1 MSLHN
6 VSVDTKTLVQAFP
19 MPLGRKDVSLDSLA
33 PKKVHPTLVQATP
46 MLLGG
51 EKDVSLDSLA
61 LKEGRSWLE
70 KHEERLAL
78 PSPQDTARGKITGKT
93 RGLSSRRTGPI
104 PL

>member
-61 LKEGRSWLE
+61 LKEGRPWLK

>member
-1 MSLHN
+1 
-6 VSVDTKTLVQAFP
+6 

-33 PKKVHPTLVQATP
+33 PKKVYPTLVQATP

-51 EKDVSLDSLA
+51 EKDVSLDTLA
-61 LKEGRSWLE
+61 LKQGRSWLE
-70 KHEERLAL
+70 KHEVRLAL
-78 PSPQDTARGKITGKT
+78 PSPQDTAPGKITGKT